1 MREPVS
7 HGTSHPDQPQA
18 GQTGALGSPGSSSDL
33 GTTGKGLSRYQ
44 EPGNQGW
51 RKNRGDAVSYTPHP
65 HPMPFL
71 FKCLTVQRNTSLCGP
86 CPARPHSQ
94 GPSLESQPRAQDLE
108 LFLRQPVLGGSQA
121 SQVGWGWEVCP
132 APSTWRWCRWASAQ
146 MSPGW
151 VGSGC
156 FGGYMVR
163 RRRET
168 PSALGD
174 SGEKSPPLG
183 CTKLSSLNKAA
194 GFNSHPANNLDWTYF
209 IFRRIDL
216 IFLPKPL
223 CSYKVEETLYPLG
236 VFPK

>member
-1 MREPVS
+1 M
-7 HGTSHPDQPQA
+7 A
-18 GQTGALGSPGSSSDL
+18 
-33 GTTGKGLSRYQ
+33 Q
-44 EPGNQGW
+44 EQG
-51 RKNRGDAVSYTPHP
+51 RCSVRHPHP
-65 HPMPFL
+65 RPMPFL
-71 FKCLTVQRNTSLCGP
+71 FKCLTVHRNISLCGP

-168 PSALGD
+168 PSVLGD

-209 IFRRIDL
+209 IFRRVDL